1 MFGNYNCSDYP
12 TPLYDNNVTSP
23 IMCHFSIPQPWSPQ
37 RHAITIIY
45 NIVLKY
51 SKRSYVK
58 NAMNIYLQ
66 IFDQP
71 H

>member
-12 TPLYDNNVTSP
+12 IPLYGNNVTSP
-23 IMCHFSIPQPWSPQ
+23 IMCHFNILQPWSPQ
-37 RHAITIIY
+37 QHGITRIYFII
-45 NIVLKY
+45 LKY
-51 SKRSYVK
+51 NKRSYVK